1 MTMKK
6 GENFNHPKSG
16 AEIKVEPIRSTKDI
30 ASIKKL
36 LSDRPRDY
44 CIFVLGINTNLR
56 ASDLL
61 QIRAGQVRSLKPMG
75 EIELREKKTGKRRR
89 ISLNKTCTDA
99 IKRLLTSRDYGDDE
113 SLFCGRSGQPL
124 TVPSINRLVKEWCS
138 AINLSGNFGSHSL
151 RKSFGY
157 HQRVTF
163 GRGVAEL
170 MVVFNHSSE
179 RQTLDYLCVQ
189 PAEVKSIYANE
200 L

>member
-16 AEIKVEPIRSTKDI
+16 AEIKVESIRSTKDI